1 MNTAMASGTVSITVT
16 SGTMYSFS
24 PVRLARLMSCTG
36 CANGSGLIDA
46 SMLPAAKP
54 AVAVLPAAA
63 ATGGTFGSSSSPGM
77 GTAMLFVMV
86 GLVGRGLGVVVVVV
100 VVVVVLEVLLLEE
113 LVLDDVLLLVE
124 LVLLLL
130 LVELLLGELLV
141 KVLLASFLTTP

>member
-36 CANGSGLIDA
+36 CAKGSGLMDA
-46 SMLPAAKP
+46 SKLLAAKP

-63 ATGGTFGSSSSPGM
+63 AAGGTFGSSSSPGM

-86 GLVGRGLGVVVVVV
+86 GLVGRGLGVVVLV
-100 VVVVVLEVLLLEE
+100 VVVVVLEVLLEE

-124 LVLLLL
+124 LVLVLL
-130 LVELLLGELLV
+130 LVELLLVLGELLV
-141 KVLLASFLTTP
+141 NVLLATP

>member
-36 CANGSGLIDA
+36 CAKGSGLIDA
-46 SMLPAAKP
+46 SKLPAAKP
-54 AVAVLPAAA
+54 AVAVMPAAA
-63 ATGGTFGSSSSPGM
+63 TAGGTFGSSSSPGM

-100 VVVVVLEVLLLEE
+100 VVVLEVLLEE

-124 LVLLLL
+124 LVLVLVLL
-130 LVELLLGELLV
+130 LVELLLVLGELFV
-141 KVLLASFLTTP
+141 NVLLATP

>member
-36 CANGSGLIDA
+36 CAKGSGLIDA
-46 SMLPAAKP
+46 SKLPAAKP
-54 AVAVLPAAA
+54 AVAVMPAAA
-63 ATGGTFGSSSSPGM
+63 AAGGTFGSSSSPGM

-100 VVVVVLEVLLLEE
+100 VVVLEVLVEE

-124 LVLLLL
+124 LVLVLVLL
-130 LVELLLGELLV
+130 LVELLLVLGELLV
-141 KVLLASFLTTP
+141 NVLLATP

>member
-36 CANGSGLIDA
+36 CAKGSGLIDA
-46 SMLPAAKP
+46 SKLPAAKP
-54 AVAVLPAAA
+54 AVAVIPAAA
-63 ATGGTFGSSSSPGM
+63 AAGGTFGSSSSPGM

-100 VVVVVLEVLLLEE
+100 VVVLEVLLEE

-124 LVLLLL
+124 LVLVLVLL
-130 LVELLLGELLV
+130 LVELLLVLGELLV
-141 KVLLASFLTTP
+141 NVLLATP

>member
-36 CANGSGLIDA
+36 CAKGSGLIDA
-46 SMLPAAKP
+46 SKLPAAKP
-54 AVAVLPAAA
+54 AVAVMPAAA
-63 ATGGTFGSSSSPGM
+63 AAGGTFGSSSSPGM

-100 VVVVVLEVLLLEE
+100 VVVLEVLLEE

-124 LVLLLL
+124 LVLVLVLL
-130 LVELLLGELLV
+130 LVELLLVLGELLV
-141 KVLLASFLTTP
+141 NVLLATP